1 MQLSDLLTWQGYS
14 GFAIIVAV
22 LLSIIQIS
30 PIKINPW
37 SVVAKWIGRAINSEL
52 MSEIK
57 DIRKAQ
63 EESNDESAK
72 QWAIL
77 ARTHILRF
85 DDELYN
91 GVKHSK
97 EYFVQQL
104 ADIDTYEEYC
114 NSHPDFRN
122 SCATVAI
129 EHIRKVYSECLE
141 NHKFI

>member
-1 MQLSDLLTWQGYS
+1 MSLSNLLTWQGYG
-14 GFAIIVAV
+14 GFAVIVAI
-22 LLSIIQIS
+22 LLSVIQIS

-37 SVVAKWIGRAINSEL
+37 SAITKYIGRAINGEL
-52 MSEIK
+52 MTEIK
-57 DIRKAQ
+57 GIKTAQ
-63 EESNDESAK
+63 EESNEESAK

-114 NSHPDFRN
+114 DNHPTFRN

-129 EHIRKVYSECLE
+129 EHIRKVYAECLE
-141 NHKFI
+141 KHKFI